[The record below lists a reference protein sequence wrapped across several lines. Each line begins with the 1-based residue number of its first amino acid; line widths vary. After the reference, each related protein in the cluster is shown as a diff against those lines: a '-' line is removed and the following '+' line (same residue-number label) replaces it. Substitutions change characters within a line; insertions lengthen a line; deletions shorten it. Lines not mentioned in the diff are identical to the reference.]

1 MKKLLV
7 ILFASTLMACGRGGG
22 AGGGVIVFDYKT
34 NYPASDLTLADVAD
48 VEFIPIGTSDDFLM
62 SGITN
67 AKAGEAYVSD
77 QFVIYKDNNQ
87 GQLYVFDRQGN
98 PIRKIGQKGRG
109 PGEYLWIQHFVG
121 VDEASDEVYIYDG
134 MLDNLLVYSLTGEFK
149 RDFKIESNAYLGGM
163 QLLNDEEI
171 ICFDQMGYE
180 GFFTVS
186 RQDGKIVR
194 KFPIDLIPY
203 AHDPDGRMAYPNLF
217 ANKNGMTL
225 FDLRTDT
232 IYRMTNEGEMIPT
245 LVDITKYPSPSEL
258 YGPDNAQFLPLFET
272 ERYIMGNILTMPW
285 ITPDVKGK
293 NYVYDKQKGRWF
305 TLAGEDSFSIRE
317 LGMAKLGIG
326 AINGQLNI
334 ERCARTLNPGYATIL
349 LQPGNLLENRDKWES
364 KELEAVLKGVTEND
378 NPILMLITFK

>member
-62 SGITN
+62 SGRTN

-77 QFVIYKDNNQ
+77 QFVIYKDND
-87 GQLYVFDRQGN
+87 QLFMFDRQGN
-98 PIRKIGQKGRG
+98 PIRKIGRAGRG
-109 PGEYLWIQHFVG
+109 PGEYSYFQHFVG
-121 VDEASDEVYIYDG
+121 VDEALDEVYIYDG
-134 MLDNLLVYSLTGEFK
+134 GADNLLVYSLTGDFK
-149 RDFKIESNAYLGGM
+149 RDVKIETNAYLGGM
-163 QLLNDEEI
+163 QLLGDEEI
-171 ICFDQMGYE
+171 ICYDKMRDE

-217 ANKNGMTL
+217 ANENGMTL

-232 IYRMTNEGEMIPT
+232 IYRIATEGELIPT

-272 ERYIMGNILTMPW
+272 ERYLIGSVLCSPW
-285 ITPDVKGK
+285 ITPEVKAK
-293 NYVYDKQKGRWF
+293 NYVYDKRKNQWF
-305 TLAGEDSFSIRE
+305 TLAGEGDFS
-317 LGMAKLGIG
+317 GIG
-326 AINGQLNI
+326 AINGQVNI
-334 ERCARTLNPGYATIL
+334 PRSARTLNPGYATIL
-349 LQPGNLLENRDKWES
+349 LQPGNLLENRDQWES
-364 KELEAVLKGVTEND
+364 EELEAVLKGVTEKD